1 MLAFEMNYVRLIG
14 CCDVTRK
21 LDNVRKMRERGKF
34 VAGYRSHLM
43 SAGAQANSSNGKRH

>member
-21 LDNVRKMRERGKF
+21 LDNVRKMRERE
-34 VAGYRSHLM
+34 V
-43 SAGAQANSSNGKRH
+43 NSLPAIAHI